1 MSAYA
6 LFHLLSVTDPAGLAE
21 YRAKVVPIV
30 EQFGGCYL
38 VRGGA
43 WETIEGNH
51 RPPPI
56 LIKFPDLDA
65 ARRWYF
71 SREYRPLRDLRHRSA
86 KYDAALLTGVELSA
100 LDD

>member
-6 LFHLLSVTDPAGLAE
+6 LFQLLPVTDPAGLAE

-30 EQFGGCYL
+30 EQFGGCYI

-56 LIKFPDLDA
+56 LIKFPDMDA
-65 ARRWYF
+65 ARRWYY
-71 SREYRPLRDLRHRSA
+71 SKEYRPLRDLRHRSA
-86 KYDAALLTGVELSA
+86 KYDAVLLTGVELSA
-100 LDD
+100 LDN